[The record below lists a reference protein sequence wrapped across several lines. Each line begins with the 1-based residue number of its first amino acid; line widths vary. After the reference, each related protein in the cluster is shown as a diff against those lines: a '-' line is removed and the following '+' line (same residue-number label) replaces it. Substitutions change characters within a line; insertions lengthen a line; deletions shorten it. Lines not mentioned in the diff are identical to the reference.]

1 MTDKLP
7 AVQLY
12 TQASISNNPQ
22 SKEDCL
28 KELVG
33 EMLQTDFPEI
43 NEEKLIQSIFEREAL
58 STTGFG
64 DGFAIPHGKSA
75 DVSSPI
81 VAVFKLKHAVDW
93 DAMDDEKV
101 DCIIMLIV
109 PETKGEDV
117 HLKLLSHLAYH
128 LMDEEVKAALKKAQ
142 TEEDLQQVIEPIL
155 KNKEERRR

>member
-1 MTDKLP
+1 MTEELP

-12 TQASISNNPQ
+12 TRASISNNPQ

-28 KELVG
+28 RELVN

-43 NEEKLIQSIFEREAL
+43 NEEKLLQSIFEREAL

-75 DVSSPI
+75 DVSTPI
-81 VAVFKLKHAVDW
+81 VAVFKLAHAVDW
-93 DAMDDEKV
+93 DAMDDELV
-101 DCIIMLIV
+101 DCIIFLIV
-109 PETKGEDV
+109 PETKGEEV
-117 HLKLLSHLAYH
+117 HLKLLSHLAYN

-142 TEEDLQQVIEPIL
+142 SDEALIKVIEPIL
-155 KNKEERRR
+155 KNK